1 MTLARKL
8 ETAYQFETY
17 THSDCKTISDVIIHL
32 RYTAKDGG
40 DTLRSAVEESLD
52 TSIKDAAKNTQTAL
66 FDLKNDAPDSWH
78 MLLSSQSERAVA
90 QMRGLKSRLP
100 YLARSQGI
108 KVTSV
113 KMYAGGQDLKEA
125 SISLS
130 STKEQAFG
138 PSAVTLKY
146 ADDLGRLEVFTDSAN
161 GSGNLD
167 FVLTD
172 QWYIA
177 VEGQVQGDGQK
188 LAPE

>member
-8 ETAYQFETY
+8 ETAYQFE
-17 THSDCKTISDVIIHL
+17 TISDVIIHL

-78 MLLSSQSERAVA
+78 MLMSSHSERAVA